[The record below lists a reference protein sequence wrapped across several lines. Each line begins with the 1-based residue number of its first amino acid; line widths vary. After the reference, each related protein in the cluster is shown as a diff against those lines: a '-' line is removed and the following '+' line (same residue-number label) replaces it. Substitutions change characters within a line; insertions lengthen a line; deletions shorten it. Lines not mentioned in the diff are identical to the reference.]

1 MRDINI
7 DILNPRSIEAG
18 IAALEAWKQEI
29 EWKVGIVQQRVVDL
43 LVTYIQSNLAV
54 AEHDLV
60 ELRGMRV
67 YTSRMYDVTVSEE
80 GNGAIITVVSK
91 SADPK
96 TGEMK
101 PDIAFVE
108 FGAGQYAS
116 GHSVLKEFEEEVVGE
131 FSIKRG
137 SYGKHLGLND
147 KWYFSSGYSSTGTPQ
162 SDAIALALLAVSEE
176 VDFIVEEVFG

>member
-18 IAALEAWKQEI
+18 IKALEAWKQEI
-29 EWKVGIVQQRVVDL
+29 EWKVSIVQQRVVDL

-60 ELRGMRV
+60 ELRGQRV
-67 YTSRMYDVTVSEE
+67 YTSRMYDVSVSEE

-116 GHSVLKEFEEEVVGE
+116 GSSVLEEEVAGE
-131 FSIKRG
+131 FSIQRG
-137 SYGKHLGLND
+137 SYGKGYGVND
-147 KWYFSSGYSSTGTPQ
+147 RWYFSSGYSSTGTPQ
-162 SDAIALALLAVSEE
+162 SDAIGIALQAVKDD
-176 VDFIVEEVFG
+176 VPFIVEEVFA

>member
-18 IAALEAWKQEI
+18 IAALE
-29 EWKVGIVQQRVVDL
+29 EWKRDMEWRAKIVQDRIVDL
-43 LVTYIQSNLAV
+43 LINRIQSNLAV

-60 ELRGMRV
+60 EWYGSPV
-67 YTSRMYDVTVSEE
+67 HVSSTYDVTASEE
-80 GNGAIITVVSK
+80 GNGTIVTVVSK

-116 GHSVLKEFEEEVVGE
+116 GNSVLEEEVVPTIK
-131 FSIKRG
+131 SIQRG

-162 SDAIALALLAVSEE
+162 SDAIGIALQAVKDD
-176 VDFIVEEVFG
+176 VPFIVEEVFG

>member
-1 MRDINI
+1 MSDINI

-18 IAALEAWKQEI
+18 IAAI
-29 EWKVGIVQQRVVDL
+29 EEWNRDMEWRAKIVQDRNVDL
-43 LVTYIQSNLAV
+43 LITRIQSNLAV

-67 YTSRMYDVTVSEE
+67 YTSRMYDVSVSEE

-116 GHSVLKEFEEEVVGE
+116 GSSVLEEEVVPTIK
-131 FSIKRG
+131 SIQRG
-137 SYGKHLGLND
+137 SYGKGLGAND

-162 SDAIALALLAVSEE
+162 SDAIGIALQAVKDD
-176 VDFIVEEVFG
+176 VPFIVEEVFG

>member
-18 IAALEAWKQEI
+18 IAALE
-29 EWKVGIVQQRVVDL
+29 EWKRDMEWRAKIVQDRIVDL
-43 LVTYIQSNLAV
+43 LINRIQSNLAV

-60 ELRGMRV
+60 EWYGSPV
-67 YTSRMYDVTVSEE
+67 HVTSTYDVSASEE

-96 TGEMK
+96 TGEFK

-108 FGAGQYAS
+108 FGAGQYAKGNDPLREDVS
-116 GHSVLKEFEEEVVGE
+116 
-131 FSIKRG
+131 FSTERG
-137 SYGKHLGLND
+137 SYGKGYGVND
-147 KWYFSSGYSSTGTPQ
+147 RWYFSSGYSSTGTPE
-162 SDAIALALLAVSEE
+162 SDSIAIALAEVKEE
-176 VDFIVEEVFG
+176 IPFIVREVFI

>member
-7 DILNPRSIEAG
+7 DILNLRSIEAG
-18 IAALEAWKQEI
+18 IKALEAWKQEI
-29 EWKVGIVQQRVVDL
+29 EWKVSIVQQRVVDL

-60 ELRGMRV
+60 EYHGMRV
-67 YTSRMYDVTVSEE
+67 YVSKMYDVSVSEE

-116 GHSVLKEFEEEVVGE
+116 GNSVLEEEVVPTIK
-131 FSIKRG
+131 SIQRG

-162 SDAIALALLAVSEE
+162 SDAIGIALQAVKDD
-176 VDFIVEEVFG
+176 VPFIVEEVFG